1 MNANPSRPRPVPPPD
16 NQSPRDADVAAAE
29 RLAHSYLSDVALTPK
44 EAALLLGFKV
54 KSLANWRTAG
64 RGPPFRKINGQVR
77 YMRSSLEAWVNEHA
91 ERRSTSERP
100 QTGRP
105 LN

>member
-1 MNANPSRPRPVPPPD
+1 MNANLSRPRPVPPPD
-16 NQSPRDADVAAAE
+16 KLAPRDAYVTAAE
-29 RLAHSYLSDVALTPK
+29 RLAHSDLSDVALTPK

-64 RGPPFRKINGQVR
+64 RGPPFRKINGHVR
-77 YMRSSLEAWVNEHA
+77 YMRSSLEAWINEHA

-100 QTGRP
+100 ATGRSM
-105 LN
+105 N